1 MGSDKKCCWCRAGR
15 QVEALSPDCV
25 TRQEERDTVERLPVV
40 TCVHRNISQC
50 HHTFTTQY
58 LPVQQQA
65 GQQHLSGDTS
75 QSFTFIFI
83 SSEIVS
89 QSQQH
94 LV

>member
-1 MGSDKKCCWCRAGR
+1 MLLR
-15 QVEALSPDCV
+15 QAEALSPDCV
-25 TRQEERDTVERLPVV
+25 TAQEARETVVRRPVV

-75 QSFTFIFI
+75 QIFMFIFFTK
-83 SSEIVS
+83 SFSLTD
-89 QSQQH
+89 Q
-94 LV
+94 